1 MIQYPSS
8 LDWLESL
15 FNIEEEKPDTAIVPG
30 RTTSCTS
37 TVAANSGVQTSVSNS
52 PLASNSSVFNDQ
64 PTPSSILDIDP
75 NLLSMLLQIT
85 DSDISQPSL
94 LLSSSRGIPMNS
106 FEQRSEL
113 PSSTTTTSI
122 DDELALGRMKADAAR
137 DFNEWKQTKRLI
149 KRLSRHDSAISCC
162 SPPTKKA
169 SATTTQK

>member
-15 FNIEEEKPDTAIVPG
+15 FNIEEEKPDTAVVPG

-52 PLASNSSVFNDQ
+52 PLASNSFNDQ

-85 DSDISQPSL
+85 DSDISHPSL
-94 LLSSSRGIPMNS
+94 SCRGIPMNS
-106 FEQRSEL
+106 LEQRSEL
-113 PSSTTTTSI
+113 PSSTTTSI

-162 SPPTKKA
+162 SPPSKKA
-169 SATTTQK
+169 SAATSTHK